1 LVANALIDRAKSK
14 AHRQKPS
21 SSLRLA
27 GDSVAR
33 IAVFNQK
40 GGVGKTTTT
49 LNLAGLLVRRGA
61 DPLVIDL
68 DPQAHLTGVCGVSA
82 PKADNSLYGLY
93 AHGAALATL
102 QCLTGNGW
110 RLVPSH
116 LDLSKVDTQFGK
128 GPSVLYR
135 LAQALD
141 REAAERPVLMDACPM
156 LGVLSLSSV
165 FAADGV
171 LIPISADYLAMKG
184 ALQMERTLKALEQVL
199 KRRLPRR
206 YLITRYDA
214 RRRMAVDIE
223 RQLRSRYGDE
233 VCATRIAENVSLAE
247 SPASHRD
254 VFEHAPASR
263 GARDYAEL
271 LEELV
276 AAGFLQAHRPAS
288 RAPVR
293 SVPPGART
301 ALSAGRAAPAQHQV
315 AAGLHLVHSKPAGR

>member
-1 LVANALIDRAKSK
+1 
-14 AHRQKPS
+14 
-21 SSLRLA
+21 
-27 GDSVAR
+27 VAR

-49 LNLAGLLVRRGA
+49 LNLAGLLARREA

-68 DPQAHLTGVCGVSA
+68 DPQAHLTGVCGVTVPRA
-82 PKADNSLYGLY
+82 EGSLYGLY
-93 AHGAALATL
+93 ASGASLSSL
-102 QCLTGNGW
+102 QCMTANGW
-110 RLVPSH
+110 RLIPSH
-116 LDLSKVDTQFGK
+116 LELSKVDTQYGK

-135 LAQALD
+135 LGQSLD

-199 KRRLPRR
+199 KRRVPRR

-214 RRRMAVDIE
+214 RRRMSVDIE
-223 RQLRSRYGDE
+223 RQLRERYGDE

-247 SPASHRD
+247 SPANHRD
-254 VFEHAPASR
+254 VFDHAPSSR
-263 GARDYAEL
+263 GARDYADL

-276 AAGFLQAHRPAS
+276 SAGFLQAHERGQRPQL
-288 RAPVR
+288 RN
-293 SVPPGART
+293 VPPGART
-301 ALSAGRAAPAQHQV
+301 ALSSGRETVVQRQV
-315 AAGLHLVHSKPAGR
+315 AAGLQLVHPKRAGR